1 MSFTAR
7 LAADVASNDPA
18 GGAQASSTAAASR
31 SAHDDG
37 ERGQTMTH
45 GFA

>member
-18 GGAQASSTAAASR
+18 GAGVIDSGRKQVR
-31 SAHDDG
+31 S
-37 ERGQTMTH
+37 
-45 GFA
+45 